1 MNILNLN
8 LVDNETDQK
17 VIELLSKS
25 MPQEDLEKALNR
37 SGLVQRIIQVKT
49 KHGIVNRKQWV
60 RASELKQP
68 EKPRKK
74 TAVEIEELAI
84 EGAKLP
90 KIYGKTIRDLTPQQ
104 IEDLNNIAVPR
115 ARMTALKNLI
125 GEEGSIKWALE
136 LGLKWKR
143 YPDDLEKDWAN
154 AHRAIKRYFI
164 AGNKIH
170 VPDGNTKVE
179 PKKAT
184 DTKSYE
190 DLKTLL
196 NDLENKYN
204 NSMIDVT
211 INDNLP
217 NHTVK
222 ATKITHETEKAVS
235 IDISIADHGG
245 YKERVFLPK
254 SQVKIVGDQVVGVK
268 GWVIAKK
275 NLQSLLISGNGKHNL
290 FKYDVKVLDDVND
303 TKRVEPKAEPKTTKY
318 TNIDAISFNSNET
331 FDDIKAKFNEFILKQ
346 EKEQKGPD
354 TTSSAELDKWRKT
367 VGNADGY
374 KARCE
379 NFNKSLE
386 NFKEKVL
393 TLGRVTEVKSIPNSG
408 KDDSWYAY
416 NHFNRNSNGWGTP
429 AKIASQAGAN
439 WSVIVG
445 KDTAYIK
452 QPIKDESGAIVDTK
466 IYKVAIGNVTPTA
479 TQEPEKTEPKTDTTQ
494 NDIVGREQW
503 RRDLQKE
510 KDTEALKDPF
520 KRASVIRDYS
530 FFGEGNKIM
539 FTNKFYTYEPILN
552 DDEIIINTNYVKTIK
567 GSPVL
572 VVDNNKVVY
581 IPSRNVRKVH
591 TWNGRQK
598 GGENSYLVKVNKKYF
613 KTYTLKEAFHDVMLD
628 KPFTF
633 ESLKDLAEEQKG
645 LKVANGHMSAE
656 IEPTATKE
664 PENTEPKVD
673 DTKKEEPKKDPNV
686 KPQPYGKIYK
696 SVADFPKDTIIIR
709 DRKSFIEK
717 FRGKTLTLVGECK
730 DLFHVRLFQDE
741 QGNNYRVDNLEYMI
755 KFFKFTS
762 PKVLTHTED
771 RDGKL
776 YDVTTY
782 TFDDGVKLKN
792 PTDDLRDFEKV
803 DSSVLEPNRSMAG
816 VKADKPMRF
825 ERANSRSVNPHR
837 YDNTSDKE
845 KKGYM
850 NNCQTCVVAF
860 EARLRGYN
868 VEAKPKSKPTNK
880 TDASMYAYNTM
891 VDLSY
896 DTTLAWD
903 KEQRL
908 DIVKYEKGRTNAYN
922 WMNRTIKKGERY
934 HLYYYHKGLSGGHIV
949 TAFKDDD
956 GEPVIYDPQSGESTK
971 GKADIIDYFAYKT
984 THATMYRVDNLKFNF
999 DVMNKIVKES
1009 K

>member
-8 LVDNETDQK
+8 LVDNGIDQK

-170 VPDGNTKVE
+170 VPDGNAKVE

-222 ATKITHETEKAVS
+222 ATKITHETEKAVA

-303 TKRVEPKAEPKTTKY
+303 TKRVEPKAEPK
-318 TNIDAISFNSNET
+318 
-331 FDDIKAKFNEFILKQ
+331 
-346 EKEQKGPD
+346 
-354 TTSSAELDKWRKT
+354 
-367 VGNADGY
+367 
-374 KARCE
+374 
-379 NFNKSLE
+379 
-386 NFKEKVL
+386 
-393 TLGRVTEVKSIPNSG
+393 
-408 KDDSWYAY
+408 
-416 NHFNRNSNGWGTP
+416 
-429 AKIASQAGAN
+429 
-439 WSVIVG
+439 
-445 KDTAYIK
+445 
-452 QPIKDESGAIVDTK
+452 
-466 IYKVAIGNVTPTA
+466 VA
-479 TQEPEKTEPKTDTTQ
+479 
-494 NDIVGREQW
+494 
-503 RRDLQKE
+503 
-510 KDTEALKDPF
+510 
-520 KRASVIRDYS
+520 
-530 FFGEGNKIM
+530 
-539 FTNKFYTYEPILN
+539 
-552 DDEIIINTNYVKTIK
+552 
-567 GSPVL
+567 
-572 VVDNNKVVY
+572 
-581 IPSRNVRKVH
+581 
-591 TWNGRQK
+591 
-598 GGENSYLVKVNKKYF
+598 
-613 KTYTLKEAFHDVMLD
+613 
-628 KPFTF
+628 
-633 ESLKDLAEEQKG
+633 
-645 LKVANGHMSAE
+645 
-656 IEPTATKE
+656 
-664 PENTEPKVD
+664 

-837 YDNTSDKE
+837 YDSTSDKE

-922 WMNRTIKKGERY
+922 WMNKTIKKGERY
-934 HLYYYHKGLSGGHIV
+934 HLYYYHKGLRGGHIV

>member
-8 LVDNETDQK
+8 LVDNGIDQK

-37 SGLVQRIIQVKT
+37 SGLVQRIVQVKT

-164 AGNKIH
+164 AGNKVH
-170 VPDGNTKVE
+170 VPDGNAKVE

-222 ATKITHETEKAVS
+222 ATKITHETEKAVA

-479 TQEPEKTEPKTDTTQ
+479 TQEPEKTEPK
-494 NDIVGREQW
+494 
-503 RRDLQKE
+503 
-510 KDTEALKDPF
+510 
-520 KRASVIRDYS
+520 
-530 FFGEGNKIM
+530 
-539 FTNKFYTYEPILN
+539 
-552 DDEIIINTNYVKTIK
+552 
-567 GSPVL
+567 
-572 VVDNNKVVY
+572 
-581 IPSRNVRKVH
+581 
-591 TWNGRQK
+591 
-598 GGENSYLVKVNKKYF
+598 
-613 KTYTLKEAFHDVMLD
+613 
-628 KPFTF
+628 
-633 ESLKDLAEEQKG
+633 
-645 LKVANGHMSAE
+645 
-656 IEPTATKE
+656 
-664 PENTEPKVD
+664 VD

-709 DRKSFIEK
+709 DRKSFIAK

-730 DLFHVRLFQDE
+730 DLFLVRLFQDE
-741 QGNNYRVDNLEYMI
+741 QGNNYRVDNLESMI

-837 YDNTSDKE
+837 YDSTSDKE

-922 WMNRTIKKGERY
+922 WMNKTIKKGERY

>member
-8 LVDNETDQK
+8 LVDNGIDQK

-68 EKPRKK
+68 EKPHKK

-90 KIYGKTIRDLTPQQ
+90 KIYGRTIRDLTPQQ

-164 AGNKIH
+164 AGNKVH

-184 DTKSYE
+184 D
-190 DLKTLL
+190 
-196 NDLENKYN
+196 
-204 NSMIDVT
+204 
-211 INDNLP
+211 
-217 NHTVK
+217 
-222 ATKITHETEKAVS
+222 
-235 IDISIADHGG
+235 
-245 YKERVFLPK
+245 
-254 SQVKIVGDQVVGVK
+254 
-268 GWVIAKK
+268 
-275 NLQSLLISGNGKHNL
+275 
-290 FKYDVKVLDDVND
+290 
-303 TKRVEPKAEPKTTKY
+303 
-318 TNIDAISFNSNET
+318 
-331 FDDIKAKFNEFILKQ
+331 
-346 EKEQKGPD
+346 
-354 TTSSAELDKWRKT
+354 
-367 VGNADGY
+367 
-374 KARCE
+374 
-379 NFNKSLE
+379 
-386 NFKEKVL
+386 
-393 TLGRVTEVKSIPNSG
+393 
-408 KDDSWYAY
+408 
-416 NHFNRNSNGWGTP
+416 
-429 AKIASQAGAN
+429 
-439 WSVIVG
+439 
-445 KDTAYIK
+445 
-452 QPIKDESGAIVDTK
+452 
-466 IYKVAIGNVTPTA
+466 
-479 TQEPEKTEPKTDTTQ
+479 
-494 NDIVGREQW
+494 
-503 RRDLQKE
+503 
-510 KDTEALKDPF
+510 
-520 KRASVIRDYS
+520 
-530 FFGEGNKIM
+530 
-539 FTNKFYTYEPILN
+539 
-552 DDEIIINTNYVKTIK
+552 
-567 GSPVL
+567 
-572 VVDNNKVVY
+572 
-581 IPSRNVRKVH
+581 
-591 TWNGRQK
+591 
-598 GGENSYLVKVNKKYF
+598 
-613 KTYTLKEAFHDVMLD
+613 
-628 KPFTF
+628 
-633 ESLKDLAEEQKG
+633 
-645 LKVANGHMSAE
+645 
-656 IEPTATKE
+656 TKE

-709 DRKSFIEK
+709 DRKSFIAK

-730 DLFHVRLFQDE
+730 DLFLVRLFQDE

-837 YDNTSDKE
+837 YDSTSDKE

-922 WMNRTIKKGERY
+922 WMNKTIKKGERY